1 MKKSLII
8 TLIFVGI
15 LLALQVRSFGNVEF
29 LMQRSGPKNILNELR
44 VFQLANQELRTQV
57 LEESQKLDEM
67 NKKMA
72 NQTIKDEISKL
83 RLLSGEV
90 TVAGEGIELTI
101 SMPISAFWIS
111 DTLAQLVSAGAEAIA
126 INGIRI
132 TLKTA
137 GLRDIGVGNAAG
149 LLMGRDFF
157 RTPYKI
163 FAIGPSKELQASVAQ
178 NGGIIDRIKNNYPNI
193 SIELSVENKVEIP
206 ALAY

>member
-15 LLALQVRSFGNVEF
+15 LLALQVRSFSNVGF
-29 LMQRSGPKNILNELR
+29 LIQRSGPKNILNELR
-44 VFQLANQELRTQV
+44 VFQLANQELKTQV
-57 LEESQKLDEM
+57 LEEGEKLEEISKEM
-67 NKKMA
+67 A
-72 NQTIKDEISKL
+72 GQTIKDEVSKL

-90 TVAGEGIELTI
+90 GVVGEGVEITI
-101 SMPISAFWIS
+101 SMPVDAFWIS
-111 DTLAQLVSAGAEAIA
+111 DIIAQLVSAGAEAIA

-132 TLKTA
+132 TPRTA
-137 GLRDIGVGNAAG
+137 GLRDIGVGRAAG

-178 NGGIIDRIKNNYPNI
+178 NGGIIDRIKNNYLNI
-193 SIELSVENKVEIP
+193 AVTLSVEDKVEIP